1 MFKNILIT
9 LNFLN
14 QREKIIFLLIFA
26 LILAGIVFDIITT
39 ALIYPLVNT
48 ILNDNYT
55 FNFLPDFFKKYNF
68 FDLSSSE
75 YRIPLIIIVLIA
87 FFYLLKAIILTIK
100 IFYLEKSIAN
110 LQKRLAHDLYQK
122 YLDESLNFMKLNNS
136 SKLIRN
142 IQGEV
147 TNFCTKNIP
156 TILNLISDIILF
168 FSISFVLIYL
178 QPLLSLLIITFFIL
192 IGSFFAAIT
201 KKSNYQFGELRT
213 KFSKYLIKHLMESFN
228 GFRVIKIFHKE
239 KFFLSIFKHFSK
251 NEIEARKN
259 QLIFQNLPLVW
270 LEFFGILTILLILI
284 FTTYYKYNFDQIF
297 SFLALFMVAMY
308 RILPSINRILKSIQ
322 ALRFG
327 NVSLRILQENLEE
340 NSGND
345 KEKKSFNEQIP
356 NIEFQNNIKISNLYF
371 KYKDNENYIIK
382 NLNAEIKKNNITG
395 IFGKSGSGKSTLI
408 DLICG
413 LIEPSRG
420 EITINDY
427 KINNNY
433 FWQSKIGIVPQ
444 EVYLLD
450 DTIKKNI
457 AFGVNEKNIDNV
469 SLLKSLENSDLNHF
483 VKEMKNDLE
492 TVIGEQ
498 GSLISGGQRQRIGI
512 ARALYLNPKVL
523 IFDEATTALDKD
535 TEKNILETIIKIKKD
550 TTIIIVSHN
559 LEVMKICDEIIN
571 LDENK
576 TS

>member
-1 MFKNILIT
+1 M
-9 LNFLN
+9 
-14 QREKIIFLLIFA
+14 
-26 LILAGIVFDIITT
+26 
-39 ALIYPLVNT
+39 
-48 ILNDNYT
+48 
-55 FNFLPDFFKKYNF
+55 
-68 FDLSSSE
+68 
-75 YRIPLIIIVLIA
+75 
-87 FFYLLKAIILTIK
+87 
-100 IFYLEKSIAN
+100 
-110 LQKRLAHDLYQK
+110 
-122 YLDESLNFMKLNNS
+122 
-136 SKLIRN
+136 
-142 IQGEV
+142 
-147 TNFCTKNIP
+147 
-156 TILNLISDIILF
+156 
-168 FSISFVLIYL
+168 
-178 QPLLSLLIITFFIL
+178 
-192 IGSFFAAIT
+192 
-201 KKSNYQFGELRT
+201 
-213 KFSKYLIKHLMESFN
+213 
-228 GFRVIKIFHKE
+228 
-239 KFFLSIFKHFSK
+239 
-251 NEIEARKN
+251 
-259 QLIFQNLPLVW
+259 
-270 LEFFGILTILLILI
+270 
-284 FTTYYKYNFDQIF
+284 
-297 SFLALFMVAMY
+297 
-308 RILPSINRILKSIQ
+308 
-322 ALRFG
+322 
-327 NVSLRILQENLEE
+327 
-340 NSGND
+340 
-345 KEKKSFNEQIP
+345 
-356 NIEFQNNIKISNLYF
+356 
-371 KYKDNENYIIK
+371 
-382 NLNAEIKKNNITG
+382 
-395 IFGKSGSGKSTLI
+395 I

>member
-1 MFKNILIT
+1 
-9 LNFLN
+9 
-14 QREKIIFLLIFA
+14 
-26 LILAGIVFDIITT
+26 
-39 ALIYPLVNT
+39 
-48 ILNDNYT
+48 
-55 FNFLPDFFKKYNF
+55 
-68 FDLSSSE
+68 
-75 YRIPLIIIVLIA
+75 
-87 FFYLLKAIILTIK
+87 
-100 IFYLEKSIAN
+100 
-110 LQKRLAHDLYQK
+110 
-122 YLDESLNFMKLNNS
+122 
-136 SKLIRN
+136 
-142 IQGEV
+142 
-147 TNFCTKNIP
+147 
-156 TILNLISDIILF
+156 
-168 FSISFVLIYL
+168 
-178 QPLLSLLIITFFIL
+178 
-192 IGSFFAAIT
+192 
-201 KKSNYQFGELRT
+201 
-213 KFSKYLIKHLMESFN
+213 
-228 GFRVIKIFHKE
+228 
-239 KFFLSIFKHFSK
+239 
-251 NEIEARKN
+251 
-259 QLIFQNLPLVW
+259 
-270 LEFFGILTILLILI
+270 
-284 FTTYYKYNFDQIF
+284 
-297 SFLALFMVAMY
+297 MVAMY

-327 NVSLRILQENLEE
+327 NVSLRILQENLEQ